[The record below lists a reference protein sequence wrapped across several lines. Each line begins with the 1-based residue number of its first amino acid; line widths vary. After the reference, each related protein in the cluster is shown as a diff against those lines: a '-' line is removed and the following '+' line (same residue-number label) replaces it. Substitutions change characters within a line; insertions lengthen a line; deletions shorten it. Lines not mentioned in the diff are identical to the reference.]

1 MFKTLSKRSVFAGA
15 AAAGIAGA
23 GYFGF
28 NNNRRFFS
36 AEAEQKSALNP
47 NEFIGFK
54 LQEVQPITHNVK
66 LFRFA
71 LPEKDQNLGTFV
83 ASAVVVYVIT
93 KIIFLTHH
101 EFFVARQTLTA
112 RMFFA
117 HTPLHHHLM
126 QRATLT

>member
-28 NNNRRFFS
+28 NNRRFFS

-47 NEFIGFK
+47 NEFTGFK
-54 LQEVQPITHNVK
+54 LQEVHPITHNVK

-71 LPEKDQNLGTFV
+71 LPEKDQDLGTFV
-83 ASAVVVYVIT
+83 ASAVVVFVIY

-101 EFFVARQTLTA
+101 EFFLARQTLTA
-112 RMFFA
+112 RTFFA
-117 HTPLHHHLM
+117 HTPQHHHLM
-126 QRATLT
+126 LRATLT